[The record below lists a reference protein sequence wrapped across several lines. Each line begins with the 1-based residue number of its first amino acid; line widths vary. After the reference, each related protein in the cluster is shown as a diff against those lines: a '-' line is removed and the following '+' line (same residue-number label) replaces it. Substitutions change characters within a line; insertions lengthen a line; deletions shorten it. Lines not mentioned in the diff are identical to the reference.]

1 LDDDFI
7 PDTRTDEERAKSYRY
22 WASRTPAERFAE
34 TLRLSIEHYG
44 MPIGDIRDGPIV
56 KYRRNPDGT
65 KTVISEWSGPNPLR
79 HI

>member
-1 LDDDFI
+1 VDDDFI

-34 TLRLSIEHYG
+34 TLRLSIERYG
-44 MPIGDIRDGPIV
+44 MPIGDIRDGPII

-65 KTVISEWSGPNPLR
+65 KTVISE
-79 HI
+79 

>member
-1 LDDDFI
+1 MDEPPI
-7 PDTRTDEERAKSYRY
+7 DTRTAEERAESYRY
-22 WASRTPAERFAE
+22 WAKQSDAAKWNE

-44 MPIGDIRDGPIV
+44 MPIGDIRDGPII